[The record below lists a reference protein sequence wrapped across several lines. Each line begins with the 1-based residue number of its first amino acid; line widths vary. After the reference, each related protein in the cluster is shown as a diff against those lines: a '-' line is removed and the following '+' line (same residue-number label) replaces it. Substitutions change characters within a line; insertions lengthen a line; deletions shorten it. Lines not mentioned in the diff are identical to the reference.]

1 MTRSIQHPYGKYIF
15 AASLLAMVLLCT
27 TRRAAAQSP
36 QLPELLQELS
46 APHDSIACIN
56 TLGKLGALYSMI
68 NLDSSF
74 TYAVREQEM
83 AERHQYKKGLA
94 DAFDVMSFCY
104 ALRTDFNIAG
114 IYGYRALQ
122 LHKAL
127 SDSPRIAK
135 TLSNLYLYYRNM
147 GRPEDANNYFYE
159 AFHIAARLP
168 QQQDSV
174 YSILL
179 MNYAMRFYRDTT
191 RKDSVLWAL
200 KTAAEISRKYPHS
213 RLPLYIDAY
222 AADTLVMQGR
232 GKEAEARINHLAE
245 AALNRGL
252 PYVAMDIYNRLEDYN
267 RLGYR
272 TDSTRYRELA
282 YELAKKAGCIELNL
296 PVLAGLYDYYRQ
308 QQNTAKAG
316 YYSGEIMRLAAQYR
330 YQQEKDH
337 VNYMAFFLKEQSL
350 QQLARNNQRQQQEL
364 EQVQLRR
371 KQSQF
376 IIAGLFI
383 IVILLFILLYSRRR
397 QYLAWKRQERA
408 LANSYT
414 GVALKNVALR
424 ANDEFKNKLIN
435 IITNDFRAPLQYIS
449 AAALQLQHHGANQ
462 EAMVASVREIATVSG
477 NTLSIFDNILKWI
490 RMQLSGFAYEGK
502 PCQLNDTT
510 GKALKQMA
518 PAVREKGL
526 VVVNLLPA
534 GCWVMADPEML
545 YGAQLHLLRLS
556 VQYAQ
561 PGSLLVLSAWQKERM
576 VYTRIIADA
585 GARAGDIL
593 QHLSGWQEDMH
604 ALSFAITRDFL
615 DKMKGGL
622 QATASEDRYLAF
634 TAVLEAAE
642 NTNG

>member
-1 MTRSIQHPYGKYIF
+1 MTRSTQHPYCKHILS
-15 AASLLAMVLLCT
+15 ASLLAMVLLCT
-27 TRRAAAQSP
+27 TRRAEAQSP

-46 APHDSIACIN
+46 VQQDSIAYIN
-56 TLGKLGALYSMI
+56 TLGKLGALYMMI

-74 TYAVREQEM
+74 TYAIREQEM
-83 AERHQYKKGLA
+83 AERYHYKKGLA

-122 LHKAL
+122 LHKSL
-127 SDSPRIAK
+127 SDSARIAK

-159 AFHIAARLP
+159 AFHMAARLP
-168 QQQDSV
+168 ALQDSV

-179 MNYAMRFYRDTT
+179 MNYAMRFYRDST

-200 KTAAEISRKYPHS
+200 RTAADISRKYPHS
-213 RLPLYIDAY
+213 RLPLYIAAY

-232 GKEAEARINHLAE
+232 GKEAEARINRLAKV
-245 AALNRGL
+245 ALNRGL
-252 PYVAMDIYNRLEDYN
+252 PYVAMDIYNRLEDYSG
-267 RLGYR
+267 LGYR
-272 TDSTRYRELA
+272 TNATRYRELA

-296 PVLAGLYDYYRQ
+296 PTLAGLYDYYRQ
-308 QQNTAKAG
+308 QRNIAKTS
-316 YYSGEIMRLAAQYR
+316 YYSREIMRLAAQHR
-330 YQQEKDH
+330 YQQGEDQI
-337 VNYMAFFLKEQSL
+337 NYMAFFLKEQSL

-364 EQVQLRR
+364 EHVQLRR

-383 IVILLFILLYSRRR
+383 IVMLLFILLYSRRR
-397 QYLAWKRQERA
+397 QYFAGKKQEQA
-408 LANSYT
+408 LSGSYT

-449 AAALQLQHHGANQ
+449 AAAQQLRNPGASQ
-462 EAMVASVREIATVSG
+462 AAMAASVREIAMVSG

-502 PCQLNDTT
+502 PCHLNDAASQ
-510 GKALKQMA
+510 ALKQVA
-518 PAVREKGL
+518 PAVKEKGL
-526 VVVNLLPA
+526 VIVNLLPA
-534 GCWVMADPEML
+534 GCWVTADREML
-545 YGAQLHLLRLS
+545 YGTQLHLLWLS

-561 PGSLLVLSAWQKERM
+561 PGSLLVLSAWNKEGV

-585 GARAGDIL
+585 GSGADDIL
-593 QHLSGWQEDMH
+593 QRLSGWQQDMQ

-622 QATASEDRYLAF
+622 HATAGEGRYLAF
-634 TAVLEAAE
+634 TTMLEQVK

>member
-1 MTRSIQHPYGKYIF
+1 MTRSTQHPYCKHILS
-15 AASLLAMVLLCT
+15 ASLLAMVLLCT
-27 TRRAAAQSP
+27 TRRAEAQSP

-46 APHDSIACIN
+46 VQQDSIAYIN
-56 TLGKLGALYSMI
+56 TLGKLGALYMMI

-74 TYAVREQEM
+74 TYAIREQEM
-83 AERHQYKKGLA
+83 AERYHYKKGLA

-122 LHKAL
+122 LHKSL
-127 SDSPRIAK
+127 SDSARIAK

-159 AFHIAARLP
+159 AFHMAARLP
-168 QQQDSV
+168 ALQDSV

-179 MNYAMRFYRDTT
+179 MNYAMCFYRDST

-200 KTAAEISRKYPHS
+200 RTAEDISRKYPHS
-213 RLPLYIDAY
+213 RLPLYIAAY

-252 PYVAMDIYNRLEDYN
+252 PYVAMDIYNRLEDYSG
-267 RLGYR
+267 LGYR
-272 TDSTRYRELA
+272 TNATRYRELA

-296 PVLAGLYDYYRQ
+296 PTLAGLYDYYRQ
-308 QQNTAKAG
+308 QRNMAKTS
-316 YYSGEIMRLAAQYR
+316 YYSREIMRLAAQHR
-330 YQQEKDH
+330 YQQGEDQI
-337 VNYMAFFLKEQSL
+337 NYMAFFLKEQSL

-364 EQVQLRR
+364 EHVQLRR

-383 IVILLFILLYSRRR
+383 IVMLLFILLYSRRR
-397 QYLAWKRQERA
+397 QYFAGKKQEQA
-408 LANSYT
+408 LSGSYT
-414 GVALKNVALR
+414 GAALKNVALR

-449 AAALQLQHHGANQ
+449 AAAQQLRNPGASQ
-462 EAMVASVREIATVSG
+462 AAMAASVREIAMVSG

-502 PCQLNDTT
+502 PCHLNDAASQ
-510 GKALKQMA
+510 ALKQVA
-518 PAVREKGL
+518 PAVKEKGL
-526 VVVNLLPA
+526 VIVNLLPA
-534 GCWVMADPEML
+534 GCWVTADREML
-545 YGAQLHLLRLS
+545 YGAQLHLLWLS

-561 PGSLLVLSAWQKERM
+561 PGSLLVLSAWNKEGV

-585 GARAGDIL
+585 GSGADDIL
-593 QHLSGWQEDMH
+593 QRLSGWQQDMQ

-622 QATASEDRYLAF
+622 QATAGEGRYLAF
-634 TAVLEAAE
+634 TTMLELVK